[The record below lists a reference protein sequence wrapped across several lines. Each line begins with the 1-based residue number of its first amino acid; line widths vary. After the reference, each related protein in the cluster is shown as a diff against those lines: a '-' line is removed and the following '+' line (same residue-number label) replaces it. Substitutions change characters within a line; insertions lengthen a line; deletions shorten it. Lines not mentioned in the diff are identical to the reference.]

1 MLQLSRATKAVLLLL
16 VGLVLIFMYTPLFVL
31 ILNSFN
37 QAQISSWPIENFS
50 FKWWS
55 FAASYE
61 PIKAA
66 LLNSV
71 LVATG
76 AMVIASILGTLVA
89 FALKGFDFFQLFL
102 YPLSMA
108 KKSVT
113 ELPDGPADDNGLT
126 PRQLKILSV
135 IKRAVENQ
143 GYPPSMRE
151 IGKAAGLASTA
162 SVTYQLQIL
171 EEKGWIRRDAA
182 RGRAIEITLPGQDG
196 EAAPQDKTRLIP
208 LVGKIAAGNPILAE
222 QIVEEV
228 LPLPES
234 LVGKGDLFLLQV
246 KGDSMID
253 LAICD
258 GDYVV
263 IRSQKTAEKG
273 EIVAYGAFSV
283 DASICEDDWQSK

>member
-1 MLQLSRATKAVLLLL
+1 
-16 VGLVLIFMYTPLFVL
+16 
-31 ILNSFN
+31 
-37 QAQISSWPIENFS
+37 
-50 FKWWS
+50 
-55 FAASYE
+55 
-61 PIKAA
+61 
-66 LLNSV
+66 
-71 LVATG
+71 
-76 AMVIASILGTLVA
+76 MV
-89 FALKGFDFFQLFL
+89 
-102 YPLSMA
+102 
-108 KKSVT
+108 KKEVKQQVT

-135 IKRAVENQ
+135 IKKAVEDQ

-151 IGKAAGLASTA
+151 IGQAAGLSSTA

-171 EEKGWIRRDAA
+171 EEKGWIRRDAS

-234 LVGKGDLFLLQV
+234 IVGKGDLFLLQV

-253 LAICD
+253 VAICH

-263 IRSQKTAEKG
+263 IRSQKSAEKG
-273 EIVAYGAFSV
+273 EIVAAMIDGEATVKTWSKKDGHYWLLPANDDYAPIPADDAQILGKVTAVLRSV
-283 DASICEDDWQSK
+283 

>member
-1 MLQLSRATKAVLLLL
+1 M
-16 VGLVLIFMYTPLFVL
+16 
-31 ILNSFN
+31 
-37 QAQISSWPIENFS
+37 
-50 FKWWS
+50 
-55 FAASYE
+55 
-61 PIKAA
+61 
-66 LLNSV
+66 
-71 LVATG
+71 
-76 AMVIASILGTLVA
+76 
-89 FALKGFDFFQLFL
+89 FDFFLDPC
-102 YPLSMA
+102 YPSFMA
-108 KKSVT
+108 KKEVKQQVT

-135 IKRAVENQ
+135 IKKAVEDQ

-151 IGKAAGLASTA
+151 IGQAAGLSSTA

-171 EEKGWIRRDAA
+171 EEKGWIRRDAS

-234 LVGKGDLFLLQV
+234 IVGKGDLFLLQV

-253 LAICD
+253 VAICD

-263 IRSQKTAEKG
+263 IRSQKSAEKG
-273 EIVAYGAFSV
+273 EIVAAMIDGEATVKTWSKKDGHYWLLPANDDYAPIPADDAQVLGKVTAVLRSV
-283 DASICEDDWQSK
+283 

>member
-1 MLQLSRATKAVLLLL
+1 
-16 VGLVLIFMYTPLFVL
+16 
-31 ILNSFN
+31 
-37 QAQISSWPIENFS
+37 
-50 FKWWS
+50 
-55 FAASYE
+55 
-61 PIKAA
+61 
-66 LLNSV
+66 
-71 LVATG
+71 
-76 AMVIASILGTLVA
+76 
-89 FALKGFDFFQLFL
+89 
-102 YPLSMA
+102 
-108 KKSVT
+108 
-113 ELPDGPADDNGLT
+113 
-126 PRQLKILSV
+126 
-135 IKRAVENQ
+135 
-143 GYPPSMRE
+143 MRE

-182 RGRAIEITLPGQDG
+182 RGRAIEITLPGEDG
-196 EAAPQDKTRLIP
+196 GAAPQDKTRLIP

-263 IRSQKTAEKG
+263 IRSQKSAEKG
-273 EIVAYGAFSV
+273 EIVAAMIDGEATVKTWSKKDGHFWLLPANDDFTPIPADDAIILGKVTAVLRSV
-283 DASICEDDWQSK
+283 